1 MGKSKK
7 NATITD
13 VAREADVSLGT
24 VSRVMN
30 GAESVNPELSHKV
43 LIAARKLGFVPKTL
57 YNHLAVVTGRR
68 NPSMPTGYLQV
79 LCSLI
84 EQYAYKYNMSVE
96 IIDVHDMDRA
106 IDSRILAVVAV
117 VFTDLIAELNNVPNL
132 PVLTINHPMVDK
144 GIHSIYTNHYQQ
156 GVDAA
161 KHLIDKG
168 HRDIAI
174 LTDFTDEWGDS
185 ERLKG
190 YCDVLKDTGIT
201 PNAVNMQTTTDGVA
215 IYDTLQRWTKSG
227 VTGIMN
233 FSDDVVPEVI
243 HILSNIF
250 NMKIGKDISTISLE
264 DIPMY
269 QYFTPP
275 QTVVKQPLAELASQ
289 AVENIIKLTNGKDD
303 KDVLDIQLEGEL
315 VERESVADLRK

>member
-1 MGKSKK
+1 MGNNKRQ
-7 NATITD
+7 ATITD
-13 VAREADVSLGT
+13 VAKEANVSLGT

-30 GAESVNPELSHKV
+30 GAESVNPKLSHKV

-57 YNHLAVVTGRR
+57 YKHLAVVTGRR

-84 EQYAYKYNMSVE
+84 EQYAYKHKMSVE
-96 IIDVHDMDRA
+96 IIDINDMDRA

-117 VFTDLIAELNNVPNL
+117 VFSDLIEELNNVPNL
-132 PVLTINHPMVDK
+132 PVLTINHPMINK

-161 KHLIDKG
+161 KHLIDMG

-185 ERLKG
+185 ERLRG
-190 YCDVLKDTGIT
+190 YCDVLKNAGIT
-201 PNAVNMQTTTDGVA
+201 PNPYNMQTTTEGVA
-215 IYDTLQRWTKSG
+215 IYDTLQRWTKSD
-227 VTGIMN
+227 VSAIMN

-243 HILSNIF
+243 HILTNIF
-250 NMKIGKDISTISLE
+250 NMTIGGDISTISLE
-264 DIPMY
+264 DIPIY
-269 QYFTPP
+269 QYFSPP
-275 QTVVKQPLAELASQ
+275 QTVVKQPLVELASQ
-289 AVENIIKLTNGKDD
+289 AVENIIKFTTGKGAEG
-303 KDVLDIQLEGEL
+303 VLDIQLEGEL
-315 VERESVADLRK
+315 VKRDSVADLR

>member
-1 MGKSKK
+1 MGNKKK

-13 VAREADVSLGT
+13 VAREANVSLGT

-57 YNHLAVVTGRR
+57 YKHLAVITGRR

-79 LCSLI
+79 LCSLL
-84 EQYAYKYNMSVE
+84 EQYAYKHKMSVE
-96 IIDVHDMDRA
+96 IIDVHDLDRA

-117 VFTDLIAELNNVPNL
+117 VFSDLIAELNNVPNL

-144 GIHSIYTNHYQQ
+144 GIHSVYTNHYQQ

-161 KHLIDKG
+161 KHLIDMG

-190 YCDVLKDTGIT
+190 YCDVLKDAGVT
-201 PNAVNMQTTTDGVA
+201 PNAINMQTTTGGVA
-215 IYDTLQRWTKSG
+215 IYDTLQRWTKGGISA
-227 VTGIMN
+227 IMN

-243 HILSNIF
+243 HLLSNIF
-250 NMKIGKDISTISLE
+250 NMKIGTDISTISLE

-289 AVENIIKLTNGKDD
+289 AVENIVKLTTGKAD
-303 KDVLDIQLEGEL
+303 KGVLDIQLEGEL
-315 VERESVADLRK
+315 VERDSVVDLR